1 MKIAM
6 PVDEKSIDSKVC
18 ISFGR
23 APYFLVY
30 DTEKK
35 KEMFIKNEAADSQG
49 GAGILAAQIVA
60 DSDADV
66 LVTPRCGKNAAD
78 LLDAAKIKIYK
89 SMGDSIKE
97 NLEACQNGKLEVLS
111 EIHAGFHGHGGQ

>member
-6 PVDEKSIDSKVC
+6 PVDKKSMDSKVC

-23 APYFLVY
+23 TPYFLVY
-30 DTEKK
+30 DTEAK
-35 KEMFIKNEAADSQG
+35 KEMFIANAAADSPG

-60 DSDADV
+60 DSHADV

-78 LLDAAKIKIYK
+78 VLDAAKIKIYK
-89 SMGDSIKE
+89 SMNDSITE

-111 EIHAGFHGHGGQ
+111 EIHAGLHGHGGQ